1 MIIWKVSSTNSTWRI
16 QCVRQCDASAD
27 YILLRTPRELMVSS
41 TDRDNDD
48 RNDKRLALRDAGFK
62 TYNSDAKHDNQI
74 VSNLAAGGAGEILVR
89 KRSVGQ
95 GGNT

>member
-1 MIIWKVSSTNSTWRI
+1 MISEMM
-16 QCVRQCDASAD
+16 
-27 YILLRTPRELMVSS
+27 ILKP
-41 TDRDNDD
+41 N
-48 RNDKRLALRDAGFK
+48 
-62 TYNSDAKHDNQI
+62 NSDAKQNDQI